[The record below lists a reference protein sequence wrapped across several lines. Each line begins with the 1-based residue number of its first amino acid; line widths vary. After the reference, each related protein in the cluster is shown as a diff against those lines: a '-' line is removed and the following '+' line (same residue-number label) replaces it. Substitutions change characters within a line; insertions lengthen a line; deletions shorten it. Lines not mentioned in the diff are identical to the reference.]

1 MHWNT
6 LDELVEECAFSGG
19 VRVRRHGQPMY
30 ERSAGFADRA
40 NSIANTAETRFGIA
54 SGTKLLTALTVGRLI
69 DAGRLALTTQV
80 RDCISVELPD
90 YSAAITIQH
99 LLTHTSGI
107 PDYYDE
113 ELIEDFDNFTV
124 DIPWYELR
132 GPKDYLPVFPQR
144 EMKFAPGEGFSYC
157 NGGYILLGVVVEEV
171 TGKRFQ
177 DVVAEEI
184 LRPARMDRSGFFAM
198 NQLPECTALGYIE
211 DGESWRT
218 NIYNLPIVGASDGG
232 LFSTLADIT
241 ALWDGFWN
249 GEIVSEELVRT
260 FSAPFSGASDGDSSL
275 HYGHGMWIRRRA
287 DGTLQHYIMGADAG
301 ISFKSAV
308 DCQRQLDY
316 TVISNTSEGA
326 WPIARA
332 IDDVLGK
339 EDAGGPS

>member
-1 MHWNT
+1 MHWNP
-6 LDELVEECAFSGG
+6 LDELVEASDFSG
-19 VRVRRHGQPMY
+19 VVSVRRHGQPVY
-30 ERSAGFADRA
+30 ERAAGFADRA
-40 NSIANTAETRFGIA
+40 NAIANTAETRFGIA

-69 DAGRLALTTQV
+69 DLGRLALTTQV
-80 RDCISVELPD
+80 RDCISVALPD
-90 YSAAITIQH
+90 YSEAITIQH

-113 ELIEDFDNFTV
+113 ELIEDVDNFTV

-177 DVVAEEI
+177 DVVAEEV
-184 LRPARMDRSGFFAM
+184 LRPASMDRSGFFAM

-211 DGESWRT
+211 EGENWRT

-232 LFSTLADIT
+232 MFSTLADIA

-249 GEIVSEELVRT
+249 GEIVSGELVRT
-260 FSAPFSGASDGDSSL
+260 FSALFSNVGGDSGA
-275 HYGHGMWIRRRA
+275 HYGHGMWIHRRA

-301 ISFKSAV
+301 VSFKSAV

-316 TVISNTSEGA
+316 TVLSNTSKGA

-332 IDDVLGK
+332 IDDILEK
-339 EDAGGPS
+339 EE

>member
-1 MHWNT
+1 MQWNS
-6 LDELVEECAFSGG
+6 LDKLVEECAFSGV
-19 VRVRRHGQPMY
+19 VRVRRHGQTIY
-30 ERSAGFADRA
+30 ERVAGFADRA

-80 RDCISVELPD
+80 RDCVSVELPD
-90 YSAAITIQH
+90 YTAAITIQH

-124 DIPWYELR
+124 GIPWYELR

-157 NGGYILLGVVVEEV
+157 NSGYILLGVVIEEV

-177 DVVAEEI
+177 DAVAEEV
-184 LRPARMDRSGFFAM
+184 LGPARMDRSGFFAM

-232 LFSTLADIT
+232 LFSTLADIA

-260 FSAPFSGASDGDSSL
+260 FSAPFANVSGDSGL
-275 HYGHGMWIRRRA
+275 HYGHGMWMRRRA
-287 DGTLQHYIMGADAG
+287 DGTLQHYIMGADPG

-308 DCQRQLDY
+308 DRQRQLDY
-316 TVISNTSEGA
+316 AVISNTSEGA

-339 EDAGGPS
+339 EE